1 MDKKNSHVDNKGF
14 INQLLDN
21 SNDFYAKAFQQFNFY
36 KKLLG
41 TRVIV
46 TRVKNESDYRDVFG
60 YIYSS
65 TLLDDSDKEE
75 FEYMILI
82 NLNDMKSLFQKNID
96 QIEFFDNEFVIKVG
110 DVITYTRRDQEF
122 KFKVSKV
129 ETFSEAEGV
138 LYRYTMMGMTEI
150 DSFR

>member
-75 FEYMILI
+75 FEYMIFI
-82 NLNDMKSLFQKNID
+82 NINDMNSLFQKNID

-129 ETFSEAEGV
+129 EIFSEAEGV

>member
-60 YIYSS
+60 IIYSS

-82 NLNDMKSLFQKNID
+82 NLNDMNSLFQKNID
-96 QIEFFDNEFVIKVG
+96 QIEFFDNEFVIEVG
-110 DVITYTRRDQEF
+110 DVIT
-122 KFKVSKV
+122 
-129 ETFSEAEGV
+129 
-138 LYRYTMMGMTEI
+138 
-150 DSFR
+150 